1 MMQIAADNQELFEQ
15 IDSIVANL
23 LRKAAGVGSGHSV
36 VLIVTNA
43 HKSWVEYSSQTVMPQ
58 TWSLLKE
65 RVRIISARMEPKEG
79 K

>member
-15 IDSIVANL
+15 LDSIVANL
-23 LRKAAGVGSGHSV
+23 LKKAAGVSGGHSV
-36 VLIVTNA
+36 VLVVTNA

-65 RVRIISARMEPKEG
+65 RVRVISARMEPKEG